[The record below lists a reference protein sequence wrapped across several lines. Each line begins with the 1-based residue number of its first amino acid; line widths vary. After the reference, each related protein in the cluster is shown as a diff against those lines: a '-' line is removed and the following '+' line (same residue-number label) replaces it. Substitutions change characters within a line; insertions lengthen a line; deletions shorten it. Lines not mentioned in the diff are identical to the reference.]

1 VRTFSHRLKERCL
14 LALVGKKRPRKIL
27 SPMDFGDAATRRKYR
42 RSGLVITYMKGEIP
56 TEASIT
62 FDEFLKIEDKVEA
75 QTVMRQ
81 LVADNSD
88 ARLAEHWGV
97 PLHRIKT
104 LRSDL
109 GLIKDRTG
117 ELIEIK
123 EPEKWGKTRRPRKTV
138 VPMDREVKAPILQE
152 EQQAVNNNQ
161 FQVVLR
167 GTFSVDELSSRL
179 EALRAMLP
187 AVSGNFSVD
196 IQLKEDR

>member
-138 VPMDREVKAPILQE
+138 VPMDREAKAAIQQE
-152 EQQAVNNNQ
+152 EQQAVNSNQ

-179 EALRAMLP
+179 EALCAMLP